1 MGEPTLGF
9 VGLGAMGR
17 GMSRNVARQHG
28 GRVLVHDLS
37 DEAVAAVVKA
47 GAEAASSLP
56 ALSSS
61 CDTIFLS
68 LPGGKQVASVCDQV
82 AEHARPGTTIIDLST
97 TSVAEA
103 RAIHAAMAAKDIAF
117 VDAPVARARKAAE
130 DGTLSIMVG
139 ASEALFAQVRPLL
152 SYLGTDINRC
162 GEVGCGQVV
171 KIINN
176 ALLFE
181 HVAALA
187 EMMVISERAGVS
199 QQILLDV
206 LAISSADSFALRN
219 HGMKA
224 MLPRS
229 FPENAF
235 PSDYT
240 IKDLGYAIELAE
252 DTGVEPRMPKLVAQY
267 YQAAIDG
274 GIGAKYFPAIIE
286 VIEGSKA

>member
-17 GMSRNVARQHG
+17 GMSRNVARKHG
-28 GRVLVHDLS
+28 GRVIVHDLS
-37 DEAVAAVVKA
+37 SEAVAAVVEA
-47 GAEAASSLP
+47 GAEAAASL
-56 ALSSS
+56 ADLASS
-61 CDTIFLS
+61 CETIFLS
-68 LPGGKQVASVCDQV
+68 LPGGKQVATVSGQI
-82 AEHARPGTTIIDLST
+82 AEHAAAGTTIVDLST

-103 RAIHAAMAAKDIAF
+103 RAVHAAMAEKGIAF

-139 ASEALFAQVRPLL
+139 ASEALYAQVRPLL
-152 SYLGTDINRC
+152 SYMGTDINRC
-162 GEVGCGQVV
+162 GEAGCGQVV
-171 KIINN
+171 KVINN

-187 EMMVISERAGVS
+187 EMMVIGKRAGVPE
-199 QQILLDV
+199 QTLLDV
-206 LAISSADSFALRN
+206 LSISSADSFALRN

-229 FPENAF
+229 FPEKAF

-240 IKDLGYAIELAE
+240 IKDLGYAIQLAE
-252 DTGVEPRMPKLVAQY
+252 DTGVEPRMPKLVAEY

-274 GIGAKYFPAIIE
+274 GIGEKYFPAIIE
-286 VIEGSKA
+286 VIEGGEA